1 MKNINYAFKRII
13 ILVVCKKMYSYYAGD
28 NERNDYDKMGKDPNQ
43 KDAKENQ
50 LKKAP
55 SADFNHQILKRKHIS
70 QLELEKAK
78 REAE

>member
-1 MKNINYAFKRII
+1 
-13 ILVVCKKMYSYYAGD
+13 
-28 NERNDYDKMGKDPNQ
+28 MGKDPNQ

>member
-13 ILVVCKKMYSYYAGD
+13 ILIIYKNMSYYEGD

>member
-13 ILVVCKKMYSYYAGD
+13 ILIIYKKMSYYEGD

-55 SADFNHQILKRKHIS
+55 SADFNHLILKRKHIS

>member
-13 ILVVCKKMYSYYAGD
+13 ILIIYKKMSYYERD

-50 LKKAP
+50 LKRAP

>member
-13 ILVVCKKMYSYYAGD
+13 ILIIYKKMSYYEGD

-50 LKKAP
+50 LKRAP
-55 SADFNHQILKRKHIS
+55 SADFNHQILKKKHIS

>member
-13 ILVVCKKMYSYYAGD
+13 ILIIYKKMSYYEGD

-50 LKKAP
+50 LKRAP

>member
-13 ILVVCKKMYSYYAGD
+13 ILIIYKKMSYYEGD